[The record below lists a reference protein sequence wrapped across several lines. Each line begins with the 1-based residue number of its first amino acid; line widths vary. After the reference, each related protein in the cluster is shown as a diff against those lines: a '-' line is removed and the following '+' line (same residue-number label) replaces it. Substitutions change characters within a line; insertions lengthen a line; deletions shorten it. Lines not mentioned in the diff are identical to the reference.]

1 MILDAPKTAN
11 SIRSHRF
18 QAGLWV
24 GASLLVGLFAVVGL
38 ALVLVGLVNPESPPL
53 VPTDYVLYPCCFVFA
68 VILPGGSAAL
78 SALQAMREVRRADAQ
93 AAMLSCMRPDGTFDR
108 EEHTR
113 LIGKARSDQAYI
125 DALARGTL
133 RMDAKPSVREA
144 SQPFQIPQTA
154 GLGHP
159 GASPHG
165 PTRHSPAHAPLMP
178 HSPAPISHSP
188 APISHSPA
196 PMSHSPTPMSHA
208 PSPMAHTAAAFAQ
221 TSYAPTPQP
230 PQPSVRPVTGPMSHA
245 PSPRPDAFP
254 ATSGPPPEVTMRP
267 AERASAEQL
276 VGRTLKQTYFVE
288 ALLAAGGMG
297 CVYTARHVRT
307 GRRYAVKTL
316 LPDERISVES
326 LQRFEREARTASSL
340 GHAGIVQVHDFELES
355 DPRYLVMDLL
365 VGETLEHR
373 LARIGRL
380 QWGEV
385 KKLALEVA
393 EALHAAHTAGVL
405 HRDLKPSNV
414 FLATREGLGERAI
427 LLDFGLAKPI
437 REGAS
442 VWVTRTGAI
451 VGTAHYMS
459 PEQARGER
467 TIDIRSDVYGLAALL
482 YETIAG
488 VPPFLGA
495 SPFAV
500 LTSLLTEQPVPP
512 SHLMQ
517 GVPPALD
524 ALLLRALAKSPN
536 ERPKDVLAFAQELH
550 AIP

>member
-1 MILDAPKTAN
+1 
-11 SIRSHRF
+11 
-18 QAGLWV
+18 
-24 GASLLVGLFAVVGL
+24 
-38 ALVLVGLVNPESPPL
+38 
-53 VPTDYVLYPCCFVFA
+53 
-68 VILPGGSAAL
+68 
-78 SALQAMREVRRADAQ
+78 
-93 AAMLSCMRPDGTFDR
+93 
-108 EEHTR
+108 
-113 LIGKARSDQAYI
+113 
-125 DALARGTL
+125 
-133 RMDAKPSVREA
+133 
-144 SQPFQIPQTA
+144 
-154 GLGHP
+154 
-159 GASPHG
+159 
-165 PTRHSPAHAPLMP
+165 
-178 HSPAPISHSP
+178 
-188 APISHSPA
+188 
-196 PMSHSPTPMSHA
+196 
-208 PSPMAHTAAAFAQ
+208 
-221 TSYAPTPQP
+221 
-230 PQPSVRPVTGPMSHA
+230 
-245 PSPRPDAFP
+245 
-254 ATSGPPPEVTMRP
+254 MRP
-267 AERASAEQL
+267 ADRTSAEQL
-276 VGRTLKQTYFVE
+276 VGLTLKQTYFVE
-288 ALLAAGGMG
+288 GLLAAGGMG

-316 LPDERISVES
+316 LPDERISMES
-326 LQRFEREARTASSL
+326 LHRFEREARTASSL
-340 GHAGIVQVHDFELES
+340 GHAGIVQVHDFELDS

-385 KKLALEVA
+385 KRLALEVA

-536 ERPKDVLAFAQELH
+536 DRPKDVLAFAQELH

>member
-1 MILDAPKTAN
+1 MILDAPKIAN
-11 SIRSHRF
+11 AVRTHRF
-18 QAGLWV
+18 RVGLWV
-24 GASLLVGLFAVVGL
+24 GSSLITGLAGAVGFSLL
-38 ALVLVGLVNPESPPL
+38 LVGLVNPTQPAL
-53 VPTDYVLYPCCFVFA
+53 MPTDYVLYPCCFLFA
-68 VILPGGSAAL
+68 VLLPGGSAVL
-78 SALQAMREVRRADAQ
+78 STLQAMRETRRADA
-93 AAMLSCMRPDGTFDR
+93 AVAMLSCMRPDGTFDR
-108 EEHTR
+108 EEHVR
-113 LIGKARSDQAYI
+113 LVGKTRSDQSYI
-125 DALARGTL
+125 DALATGAL
-133 RMDAKPSVREA
+133 KVDPKANAREA
-144 SQPFQIPQTA
+144 SQPFQIPPT
-154 GLGHP
+154 
-159 GASPHG
+159 ASPGTPGFHG
-165 PTRHSPAHAPLMP
+165 AAVSPHASTMYSPSVHAP
-178 HSPAPISHSP
+178 HSPMAH
-188 APISHSPA
+188 A
-196 PMSHSPTPMSHA
+196 PMSHA
-208 PSPMAHTAAAFAQ
+208 P
-221 TSYAPTPQP
+221 
-230 PQPSVRPVTGPMSHA
+230 MSHA
-245 PSPRPDAFP
+245 PRPQTPMPAPSALPVPHVATPRPFSFP
-254 ATSGPPPEVTMRP
+254 ATTGPSPEIQMRP
-267 AERASAEQL
+267 ADRTSAEQL
-276 VGRTLKQTYFVE
+276 VGMTLKQTYFVE
-288 ALLAAGGMG
+288 GLLAAGGMG

-316 LPDERISVES
+316 LPDERISMES

-340 GHAGIVQVHDFELES
+340 GHAGIVQVHDFELDS

-467 TIDIRSDVYGLAALL
+467 MIDIRSDVYGLAALL

>member
-1 MILDAPKTAN
+1 LILDAPKIAN
-11 SIRSHRF
+11 TVRSHRLRV
-18 QAGLWV
+18 GLWV
-24 GASLLVGLFAVVGL
+24 GSALLTGLAGTVGLS
-38 ALVLVGLVNPESPPL
+38 LVLVGLVNPSNPAFM
-53 VPTDYVLYPCCFVFA
+53 PTDYVLYPCCFIFA
-68 VILPGGSAAL
+68 VILPGASAVL
-78 SALQAMREVRRADAQ
+78 STLSAMRETRRADA
-93 AAMLSCMRPDGTFDR
+93 AVAMLSCMRPDGTFDR
-108 EEHTR
+108 DEHVR
-113 LIGKARSDQAYI
+113 LVGKTRSDQSYI
-125 DALARGTL
+125 DALANGAL
-133 RMDAKPSVREA
+133 RVDTKADAREA
-144 SQPFQIPQTA
+144 SQPFHIPPTA
-154 GLGHP
+154 SPGTP
-159 GASPHG
+159 GARGATVS
-165 PTRHSPAHAPLMP
+165 AHASTMY
-178 HSPAPISHSP
+178 SP
-188 APISHSPA
+188 
-196 PMSHSPTPMSHA
+196 HSPTPQA
-208 PSPMAHTAAAFAQ
+208 PRPAQ
-221 TSYAPTPQP
+221 TPAPMVTPRP
-230 PQPSVRPVTGPMSHA
+230 LSLLPS
-245 PSPRPDAFP
+245 PSPRPVTFP
-254 ATSGPPPEVTMRP
+254 ATTATSPELQMRP
-267 AERASAEQL
+267 ADRTSAEQL
-276 VGRTLKQTYFVE
+276 VGMTLKQTYFVE
-288 ALLAAGGMG
+288 GLLAAGGMG

-316 LPDERISVES
+316 LPDERISMES

-340 GHAGIVQVHDFELES
+340 GHSGIVQVHDFELDS
-355 DPRYLVMDLL
+355 NPHYLVMDLL

-380 QWGEV
+380 QWMEV

-488 VPPFLGA
+488 VPPFLGS

-536 ERPKDVLAFAQELH
+536 DRPKDVLVFAQELR

>member
-1 MILDAPKTAN
+1 MFAIPCSSLILDAPKIAN
-11 SIRSHRF
+11 AVRSHRF
-18 QAGLWV
+18 RVGLWV
-24 GASLLVGLFAVVGL
+24 GSALLTGLAGTVGLSLL
-38 ALVLVGLVNPESPPL
+38 LVGLVNPTTPAL
-53 VPTDYVLYPCCFVFA
+53 MPTDYVLYPCCFVFA
-68 VILPGGSAAL
+68 VFLPGASAVL
-78 SALQAMREVRRADAQ
+78 STVQAMRETRRADA
-93 AAMLSCMRPDGTFDR
+93 AVAMLSCTRPDGTFDR
-108 EEHTR
+108 VEHVR
-113 LIGKARSDQAYI
+113 LVGKARSDQSYI
-125 DALARGTL
+125 DALANGAL
-133 RMDAKPSVREA
+133 KVPASANAREA
-144 SQPFQIPQTA
+144 SQPFQIPPT
-154 GLGHP
+154 
-159 GASPHG
+159 ASPG
-165 PTRHSPAHAPLMP
+165 GFQGAVSPHASTMYSPGSHAPMP
-178 HSPAPISHSP
+178 HS
-188 APISHSPA
+188 
-196 PMSHSPTPMSHA
+196 PMSHA
-208 PSPMAHTAAAFAQ
+208 PRPALVSHP
-221 TSYAPTPQP
+221 APPLVTPRP
-230 PQPSVRPVTGPMSHA
+230 ISSLPS
-245 PSPRPDAFP
+245 PSPRPVSFP
-254 ATSGPPPEVTMRP
+254 ATTGPAPELQMRP
-267 AERASAEQL
+267 ADRTSAEQL
-276 VGRTLKQTYFVE
+276 VGMTLKQTYFVE
-288 ALLAAGGMG
+288 GLLAAGGMG

-316 LPDERISVES
+316 LPDERISMES
-326 LQRFEREARTASSL
+326 LHRFEREARTASSL
-340 GHAGIVQVHDFELES
+340 GHAGIVQVHDFELDS

-524 ALLLRALAKSPN
+524 ALLLRALAKSPHD
-536 ERPKDVLAFAQELH
+536 RPKDVLTFAQELH

>member
-1 MILDAPKTAN
+1 MILDAAKTATR
-11 SIRSHRF
+11 IRTHRF
-18 QAGLWV
+18 NGGLWV
-24 GASLLVGLFAVVGL
+24 GAALLTGLGGAVGLSLTLLSVLNRHAHEL
-38 ALVLVGLVNPESPPL
+38 KPEDYALF
-53 VPTDYVLYPCCFVFA
+53 PCCVLFTVALPAAAA
-68 VILPGGSAAL
+68 VLSIRQAVRAFRLSDAL
-78 SALQAMREVRRADAQ
+78 TS
-93 AAMLSCMRPDGTFDR
+93 MLSCARPDGTFDR
-108 EEHTR
+108 EEHLR
-113 LIGKARSDQAYI
+113 LVGKVRFDQCYV
-125 DALARGTL
+125 DCLASGGL
-133 RMDAKPSVREA
+133 RPSAKTAES
-144 SQPFQIPQTA
+144 SQPYPLPATGGPGYARHAVSPQHAATLAAPSRPSPMSSIPAHASAPYDTSPSA
-154 GLGHP
+154 
-159 GASPHG
+159 ASPHG
-165 PTRHSPAHAPLMP
+165 VSAY
-178 HSPAPISHSP
+178 
-188 APISHSPA
+188 
-196 PMSHSPTPMSHA
+196 
-208 PSPMAHTAAAFAQ
+208 AA
-221 TSYAPTPQP
+221 TTHPQ
-230 PQPSVRPVTGPMSHA
+230 
-245 PSPRPDAFP
+245 SPRPIPSSVPAGGFP
-254 ATSGPPPEVTMRP
+254 VTSGTPPPEPVQD
-267 AERASAEQL
+267 RASAEQL
-276 VGRTLKQTYFVE
+276 VGKTLKQTYFVE
-288 ALLAAGGMG
+288 GLLAAGGMG

-316 LPDERISVES
+316 LPDERVSLES

-340 GHAGIVQVHDFELES
+340 GHAGIVQVHDFELDT

-365 VGETLEHR
+365 VGETLEQR

-380 QWGEV
+380 PWNEV

-393 EALHAAHTAGVL
+393 EALHAAHAAGVL

-467 TIDIRSDVYGLAALL
+467 NIDIRSDVYGLAALL

-488 VPPFLGA
+488 VPPFLGS

-524 ALLLRALAKSPN
+524 ALLLRALAKNPK
-536 ERPKDVLAFAQELH
+536 ERPSDTLAFAQELH